1 MTQTVNHFALLP
13 LYAAGGTALLV
24 LVMELA
30 VGRWA
35 VPAGILGGLAT
46 VGAAIALALRPASTF
61 CGPAQCSW
69 VSTPQAAVVAV
80 LFGALTIGVLALSAP
95 ALRAGVAPAGEFC
108 FLLTSSMAGGVVVAY
123 AGDLITLIVGL
134 ETLTLPLYVLVG
146 LRRFAPRER
155 VTTTGASASV
165 TFFLVSVISTAI
177 ALLGAALLFAS
188 TGVLHLAALTEASG
202 ALAPLGAVGGALLVI
217 GFAFK
222 VAAVPLHA
230 WAPAT
235 YDGAPVPVAA
245 YLSTAS
251 KLGGVVA
258 LAAVVQRLD
267 TGPLVAVLA
276 VLTMTV
282 GNLVALRQT
291 RMVRLLAWSSVAQAG
306 YILAPL
312 AVGSA
317 GVPAAIA
324 YAVFFVLLEFVAFG
338 VVVALRGPFRDGGD
352 LADYRG
358 AGRRNPW
365 LGAAF
370 VLALSGLAGLPPGL
384 VGLFAKVTIVAAL
397 INAGWG
403 WLAGVVALNA
413 VIALAYYV
421 RAAALLYTR
430 PSTVGIPFADLP
442 ATPTGHPLPVPAAP
456 APAVPTP
463 AVPTPAV
470 PTPAVPTPAVPTAAV
485 PTPAAAD
492 AGAVTPPTGTT
503 LTGVV
508 DPDLLQAAT
517 HPRVDVPATVA
528 AAIAVAATI
537 TIVLGFAPQWIF
549 DALLG

>member
-13 LYAAGGTALLV
+13 LYAAGGAALLV

-30 VGRWA
+30 FGRF
-35 VPAGILGGLAT
+35 VLPAGIAGGLAT
-46 VGAAIALALRPASTF
+46 IGAAVALGLRPASTF
-61 CGPAQCSW
+61 CGPEHCSW
-69 VSTPQAAVVAV
+69 VGGPQAAVVTV
-80 LFGALTIGVLALSAP
+80 LFAALTVGVLMLSAP
-95 ALRAGVAPAGEFC
+95 ALRAGIAPPGEFC
-108 FLLTSSMAGGVVVAY
+108 FLLICSMAGGVVIAY

-155 VTTTGASASV
+155 VTTTGASAAV

-188 TGVLHLAALTEASG
+188 TGVLYLAVLTG
-202 ALAPLGAVGGALLVI
+202 GTGPRAPLAAVGGTLLVV

-258 LAAVVQRLD
+258 LAAIVQRLD

-291 RMVRLLAWSSVAQAG
+291 RTVRLLAWSSVAQAG

-324 YAVFFVLLEFVAFG
+324 YAVFFVVLEFLAFA
-338 VVVALRGPFRDGGD
+338 VVVAVRGRSRDGGELTD
-352 LADYRG
+352 LRG
-358 AGRRNPW
+358 VGLRNPW
-365 LGAAF
+365 LGATL
-370 VLALSGLAGLPPGL
+370 VLALAGLAGLPPGL
-384 VGLFAKVTIVAAL
+384 SGLFAKVTIVAAL

-403 WLAGVVALNA
+403 WLAGVVVLNA

-421 RAAALLYTR
+421 RVSALLYTR
-430 PSTVGIPFADLP
+430 PTTPGIAFAALP
-442 ATPTGHPLPVPAAP
+442 DQHPVPAEEPTAP
-456 APAVPTP
+456 APTLSSPAAPPPGPASPAPPLAGDTPEATP
-463 AVPTPAV
+463 A
-470 PTPAVPTPAVPTAAV
+470 
-485 PTPAAAD
+485 PAA
-492 AGAVTPPTGTT
+492 TGTV
-503 LTGVV
+503 TGVL
-508 DPDLLQAAT
+508 DPNLLEKAT
-517 HPRVDVPATVA
+517 HPRVQVPRPVA
-528 AAIAVAATI
+528 AAIAVAATA
-537 TIVLGFAPQWIF
+537 TIILGFAPQWIF

>member
-1 MTQTVNHFALLP
+1 MIQTVNHFALLP

-24 LVMELA
+24 LVTELA
-30 VGRWA
+30 FGRF
-35 VPAGILGGLAT
+35 VLPAGIVGGLAT
-46 VGAAIALALRPASTF
+46 IGAAVALGLRQASTF
-61 CGPAQCSW
+61 CGPEHCSW
-69 VSTPQAAVVAV
+69 VAGPQAAVVAV
-80 LFGALTIGVLALSAP
+80 LFAALTIGVLALSAP
-95 ALRAGVAPAGEFC
+95 LLRARIAPPGEFC
-108 FLLTSSMAGGVVVAY
+108 FLLASSMAGGVVIAY

-146 LRRFAPRER
+146 LRRFAPGER
-155 VTTTGASASV
+155 VTTTGASAAV

-177 ALLGAALLFAS
+177 ALLGAALLIAS
-188 TGVLHLAALTEASG
+188 SGVLHLAVLAGGTG
-202 ALAPLGAVGGALLVI
+202 PLAPLGAVGAALLVV

-258 LAAVVQRLD
+258 LAAIVQRLD

-306 YILAPL
+306 YILAAL

-338 VVVALRGPFRDGGD
+338 VVVALRGPSADGGE

-358 AGRRNPW
+358 AGRRHPW
-365 LGAAF
+365 LGAAL

-384 VGLFAKVTIVAAL
+384 AGLFAKVTVVAAL

-403 WLAGVVALNA
+403 WLAAVVALNA
-413 VIALAYYV
+413 VIALAYYL
-421 RAAALLYTR
+421 RAAAQLYTR
-430 PSTVGIPFADLP
+430 PSATGIHFADLP
-442 ATPTGHPLPVPAAP
+442 ATPAGAPAPPEATVPAPDEAAP
-456 APAVPTP
+456 ATTVRTLKPIADPA
-463 AVPTPAV
+463 
-470 PTPAVPTPAVPTAAV
+470 
-485 PTPAAAD
+485 
-492 AGAVTPPTGTT
+492 
-503 LTGVV
+503 
-508 DPDLLQAAT
+508 LLEAAT
-517 HPRVDVPATVA
+517 HPRVVVPAAVT
-528 AAIAVAATI
+528 AAIAVAATV
-537 TIVLGFAPQWIF
+537 TVVLGFAPQAIF

>member
-1 MTQTVNHFALLP
+1 MTQTVNHFALFP

-24 LVMELA
+24 LVLELA
-30 VGRWA
+30 FGRF
-35 VPAGILGGLAT
+35 VLPAGIAGGLVT
-46 VGAAIALALRPASTF
+46 IGGAVALGLRPASTF
-61 CGPAQCSW
+61 CGAEHCSW
-69 VSTPQAAVVAV
+69 VSGPQAAVVAV
-80 LFGALTIGVLALSAP
+80 LFAALTIGVLALSAP
-95 ALRAGVAPAGEFC
+95 ALRAGIAPAGEFC
-108 FLLTSSMAGGVVVAY
+108 FLLVSSMAGGVVIAY

-155 VTTTGASASV
+155 VTTTGASAAV

-188 TGVLHLAALTEASG
+188 TGMLHLAVLTGGSG
-202 ALAPLGAVGGALLVI
+202 PLAPLGAVGAALLVI

-235 YDGAPVPVAA
+235 YDGSPVPVAA

-258 LAAVVQRLD
+258 LAAIVQRLD

-291 RMVRLLAWSSVAQAG
+291 RTVRLLAWSSVAQAG
-306 YILAPL
+306 YILAAL

-324 YAVFFVLLEFVAFG
+324 YAVFFVVLEFVAFA
-338 VVVALRGPFRDGGD
+338 VVVALRGPDADGGE
-352 LADYRG
+352 LADLRG
-358 AGRRNPW
+358 LGRRQPW
-365 LGAAF
+365 LGAAL
-370 VLALSGLAGLPPGL
+370 VLALAGLAGLPPGL
-384 VGLFAKVTIVAAL
+384 AGLFAKVTVVAAL

-403 WLAGVVALNA
+403 WLAAVVALNA
-413 VIALAYYV
+413 LIALAYYV
-421 RAAALLYTR
+421 RVAALLYTR
-430 PSTVGIPFADLP
+430 PEPVGVHFADLP
-442 ATPTGHPLPVPAAP
+442 APEPATTGSTVT
-456 APAVPTP
+456 AV
-463 AVPTPAV
+463 
-470 PTPAVPTPAVPTAAV
+470 
-485 PTPAAAD
+485 AD
-492 AGAVTPPTGTT
+492 PE
-503 LTGVV
+503 
-508 DPDLLQAAT
+508 LLQAAT
-517 HPRVDVPATVA
+517 HPRVPVPRPVA
-528 AAIAVAATI
+528 AAVAVAVTV
-537 TIVLGFAPQWIF
+537 TVVLGFAPQWIF